1 MNDIIENRHHHLSV
15 VGLLSI
21 GYIITIIIGTIL
33 LLLPIASSEHIKWYD
48 ALFTATSA
56 TCVTGLIPFPS
67 TTWSLFGQIVIICLI
82 QIGGIGFM
90 TIISLLF
97 MLFKKRIGIYN
108 RTVLMQSAGGYTIS
122 GVTQLI
128 KRILIVT
135 FITEGIGSI
144 ILAIRFSK
152 DMELGKAI
160 YYGIFHSVS
169 AFCNAGFDIFGISL
183 MNYKSDYI
191 VLITI
196 MLLIIFGGL
205 GFVVWSDLFEHGFKF
220 KKYEL
225 HSKIVL
231 VYNGLLIIIPAI
243 LFFIFEFTNLGNM
256 GKFTDMSFMDKV
268 INSLFL
274 SVSPRTAGF
283 NSLPLEDLTSS
294 GKLLTIVLMFI
305 GGSPGST
312 AGGVKVTTI
321 VIVIAN
327 LIASARGNKD
337 VVLFKRKINNNI
349 IKQSSAL
356 VLAYLII
363 SIIATLLICAVER
376 NEPLEKVIFEVV
388 SGIGTVGLTLGL
400 SATCTIFTKLI
411 LTFLMYIG
419 RLGAFSLFDLIF
431 RTNDK
436 EHLEKPEGKVLVG

>member
-1 MNDIIENRHHHLSV
+1 MKENLNNKHHHLSV

-33 LLLPIASSEHIKWYD
+33 LLLPIASSEKIKWYD

-67 TTWSLFGQIVIICLI
+67 TTWSTFGQIVIICLI
-82 QIGGIGFM
+82 QIGGLGFM
-90 TIISLLF
+90 TIISLIF
-97 MLFKKRIGIYN
+97 MLLKKRIGIYN

-128 KRILIVT
+128 KRIIIVT

-144 ILAIRFSK
+144 VLALRFSK
-152 DMELGKAI
+152 DMEIGKAI

-169 AFCNAGFDIFGISL
+169 AFCNAGFDIFGVSL
-183 MNYKSDYI
+183 INYKSDYI

-196 MLLIIFGGL
+196 MLLIMFGGL
-205 GFVVWSDLFEHGFKF
+205 GFIVWSDLFEHGFKF

-231 VYNGLLIIIPAI
+231 VFNGLLIIIPAI
-243 LFFIFEFTNLGNM
+243 LFYIFEFTNLGNA
-256 GKFTDMSFMDKV
+256 GKFTDLTFSEK
-268 INSLFL
+268 ILNALFL

-327 LIASARGNKD
+327 LVALAKGNKE

-363 SIIATLLICAVER
+363 SIIASLLICAVEI
-376 NEPLEKVIFEVV
+376 NEPLEKVIFEVI

-400 SATCTIFTKLI
+400 SGTCTIFTKLI